1 MSLSAKQI
9 EDTKRELKEN
19 FDKAGIDISKIAD
32 DLETTTDYI
41 SKLMQ
46 LEPDRY
52 EDTWILKNY
61 LIEKVKEKGLTETTF
76 TALGGD
82 YKKIWF
88 LNAKYIDEKRIGKER

>member
-1 MSLSAKQI
+1 MSLSPKQI

-19 FDKAGIDISKIAD
+19 FDKAGVDISKIAV
-32 DLETTTDYI
+32 DLGTSTDYI
-41 SKLMQ
+41 NKLFC
-46 LEPDRY
+46 LEPARY

-61 LIEKVKEKGLTETTF
+61 LIEKVREKGFVETPF

-88 LNAKYIDEKRIGKER
+88 LDAGYIDGKKLLKK